1 MKSEVSMSHMIQIRN
16 VPTAIHRALKMR
28 AVMEG
33 KSMSELLLEQMSVWL
48 ALPSETELRRRLQDA
63 EPFDMS
69 ESSAALIRRER
80 DAA

>member
-1 MKSEVSMSHMIQIRN
+1 MSHMIQIRN
-16 VPTAIHRALKMR
+16 VPTAVHKALKTR
-28 AVMEG
+28 AAIEG
-33 KSMSELLLEQMSVWL
+33 KSMSELLLEHMSAWL
-48 ALPSETELRRRLQDA
+48 ALPSETELRQRLQES

>member
-1 MKSEVSMSHMIQIRN
+1 MSHMIQIRN
-16 VPTAIHRALKMR
+16 VPTPLHRALKAR
-28 AVMEG
+28 AAIEG

-48 ALPSETELRRRLQDA
+48 ALPSETELRQRLQ
-63 EPFDMS
+63 ESESFDMS